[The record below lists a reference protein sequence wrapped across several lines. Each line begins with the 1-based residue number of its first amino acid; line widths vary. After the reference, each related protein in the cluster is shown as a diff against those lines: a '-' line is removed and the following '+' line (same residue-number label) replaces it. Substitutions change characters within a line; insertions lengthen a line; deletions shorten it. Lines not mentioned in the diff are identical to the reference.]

1 MGDYVD
7 RFGKGRT
14 FTPDQLER
22 TAHRLEQQPKGKPVR
37 VFECCVCGKLKEFAA
52 IGRGPEFVCVDCF
65 EDLTL

>member
-14 FTPDQLER
+14 FTPDQLKR

-37 VFECCVCGKLKEFAA
+37 VFECRVCGKLRSVKPAVLLRYMRIFKKQRE
-52 IGRGPEFVCVDCF
+52 
-65 EDLTL
+65 L